1 MLNKSNNDI
10 LYVFINIVVYVVLFF
25 EVMCMH
31 ILFSIYSVSL
41 SLLIPLISQILVN
54 LLQHF
59 DIIVGFRV

>member
-41 SLLIPLISQILVN
+41 SLLISLISQILVN